1 MSFVKISVMK
11 PVLSGA
17 IVFTSIFL
25 QIFCPIWVKFGM
37 TDLNTRFFR
46 ICCIKNL
53 YDSLNKFALIRVPC
67 KPVLHSES

>member
-1 MSFVKISVMK
+1 MK

-53 YDSLNKFALIRVPC
+53 YDSL
-67 KPVLHSES
+67 